1 MEGNWDVSGASSFTE
16 WPIDGARRSV
26 RTRPSICVAVPVS
39 AYMFGAYREA
49 MNAQL
54 KIAGQSPELLGLG
67 SILVGS
73 LPATLLTDDAPDRYT
88 VEAVFTR
95 KVDRDEVAAIEGGET
110 RAHLSAKGYS
120 TVELRVAD
128 RRLEIANTHLEE
140 LRDGLAAVLAD
151 RLAEISAAL
160 VAEREIAAHRFQD
173 ASDRE
178 QVRAASVAA
187 LAESVAFIRPDMRID
202 FDDGAR
208 IEDWVEEG
216 GSVRD

>member
-1 MEGNWDVSGASSFTE
+1 
-16 WPIDGARRSV
+16 
-26 RTRPSICVAVPVS
+26 
-39 AYMFGAYREA
+39 

-54 KIAGQSPELLGLG
+54 KIAGPSPDLLGLEHVL
-67 SILVGS
+67 IGS

-95 KVDRDEVAAIEGGET
+95 KTDRDEVAAIQGSEM
-110 RAHLSAKGYS
+110 RAHLSANGYP

-128 RRLEIANTHLEE
+128 RRLEIANTNLEE
-140 LRDGLAAVLAD
+140 LRDGLAAVIAERLATISADLLAD
-151 RLAEISAAL
+151 
-160 VAEREIAAHRFQD
+160 REIAAHRYQD

-187 LAESVAFIRPDMRID
+187 LAESVVFARRAEPAAV
-202 FDDGAR
+202 DDDAR

-216 GSVRD
+216 GASR